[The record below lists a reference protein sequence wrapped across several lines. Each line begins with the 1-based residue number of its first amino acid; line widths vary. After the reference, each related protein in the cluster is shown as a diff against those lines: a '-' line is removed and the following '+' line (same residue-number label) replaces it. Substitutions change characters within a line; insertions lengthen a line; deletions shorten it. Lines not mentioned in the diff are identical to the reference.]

1 MEATV
6 LLLVRSVSKSGLG
19 YLLKLLVLPFKSC
32 TTGATEPINKII
44 INFAR
49 CYISEQLHCEV
60 TQKKMTHLE
69 FHPVH

>member
-32 TTGATEPINKII
+32 TTGAPEPINKIVI
-44 INFAR
+44 SFSR
-49 CYISEQLHCEV
+49 CYISEQLHP
-60 TQKKMTHLE
+60 LL
-69 FHPVH
+69 